1 MLRKEQNFLV
11 ANATIKLFRLS
22 AKENRYM
29 NKFLVIT
36 VFIFLAG
43 CKKEN
48 ATAVFIRIQN
58 TSVTKFSNI
67 NVASVDFGEIS
78 SSTTTDYRLI
88 TQPVYAAVCAVSIQ
102 DSTFS
107 IGNGVCGTPLPPAFA
122 NGRYTFIIKPSAS
135 YPGYYDVE
143 VKLE

>member
-1 MLRKEQNFLV
+1 MIF
-11 ANATIKLFRLS
+11 F
-22 AKENRYM
+22 
-29 NKFLVIT
+29 
-36 VFIFLAG
+36 FLAG

-48 ATAVFIRIQN
+48 AIAEAVFIRIQN
-58 TSVTKFSNI
+58 TSVTAFSNI
-67 NVASVDFGEIS
+67 NVANVDFGEIS

-88 TQPVYAAVCAVSIQ
+88 TQPVYAAACAVSIQ

-107 IGNGVCGTPLPPAFA
+107 IGNFVCGTPLPPAFE
-122 NGRYTFIIKPSAS
+122 NGRYTFVIKPAAL